1 MSKSEKHTMTII
13 IFLIIVYTMP
23 RAWTGYGSSHTTQDS
38 QTDSMDLIF
47 PTIEVDTFSDPD
59 CLNPITSVNWGVI
72 EAGGTSTSTI
82 YLLNNGNVDTVV
94 YLESHNWVPYETS
107 NYMVLSW
114 DYDGTSLAPGEIRA
128 INVFLHVSS
137 DCPELE
143 VFKFELIIVGS

>member
-1 MSKSEKHTMTII
+1 VDRLWFIPYNTRLTNRLHGPNLPNYRSRYVLRSRLPEPHH
-13 IFLIIVYTMP
+13 L
-23 RAWTGYGSSHTTQDS
+23 S
-38 QTDSMDLIF
+38 QL
-47 PTIEVDTFSDPD
+47 
-59 CLNPITSVNWGVI
+59 GVI
-72 EAGGTSTSTI
+72 EVGGTSTSTI

-94 YLESHNWVPYETS
+94 YLESHNWVPSETS

-114 DYDGTSLAPGEIRA
+114 DYDGTSLAPGENRA